1 MKKKLII
8 ILILLLILGG
18 GIGLGYY
25 IRNQTLNPRATI
37 PNVFE
42 RILAFFV
49 RQGEKEDDD
58 LLYYDTGL
66 VDFIANGSQKTKVAV
81 EGIVDKVAQQP
92 DGDYHII
99 IRPPYLPL
107 PVLVTEAVP
116 EIKLSLP
123 KEGDRIK
130 IWGIVR
136 FDILHNWWELHPV
149 IGWKKLT
156 GSELAQKPALK
167 IE

>member
-1 MKKKLII
+1 MKKNLII
-8 ILILLLILGG
+8 ILVVLLIFAG
-18 GIGLGYY
+18 GIGLGWY

-42 RILAFFV
+42 RILGFLV
-49 RQGEKEDDD
+49 QKGEKEDDD

-66 VDFIANGSQKTKVAV
+66 ADFIVNGSTKTKVAV
-81 EGIVDKVAQQP
+81 EGIVDKIAKQP

-99 IRPPYLPL
+99 VRPQYV
-107 PVLVTEAVP
+107 PVGLYLVTEAIP
-116 EIKLSLP
+116 ELTLPLP
-123 KEGDRIK
+123 KEGDHIK

-149 IGWKKLT
+149 IGWEK
-156 GSELAQKPALK
+156 Q
-167 IE
+167 

>member
-1 MKKKLII
+1 MNMKKKL
-8 ILILLLILGG
+8 LLLSVLVIIFGG
-18 GIGLGYY
+18 GIGLGWY

-42 RILAFFV
+42 RSFGFLV

-58 LLYYDTGL
+58 LLYYDTEL
-66 VDFIANGSQKTKVAV
+66 ADFIVNGSTKTKVAV
-81 EGIVDKVAQQP
+81 EGIVDKIAKQP

-99 IRPPYLPL
+99 MRPQYVPAGLY
-107 PVLVTEAVP
+107 LVTEAIP
-116 EIKLSLP
+116 EIKLPLP
-123 KEGDRIK
+123 QVGDPIK

-149 IGWKKLT
+149 IGWKKL
-156 GSELAQKPALK
+156 
-167 IE
+167 

>member
-1 MKKKLII
+1 MKKKL
-8 ILILLLILGG
+8 LLIFVFIIVFGG
-18 GIGLGYY
+18 GIGLGVY
-25 IRNQTLNPRATI
+25 IRNQTLNPLATI
-37 PNVFE
+37 PNIFE

-58 LLYYDTGL
+58 LFYYDTGL

-81 EGIVDKVAQQP
+81 EGVVDKVAQQP

-99 IRPPYLPL
+99 IRPPYLPF
-107 PVLVTEAVP
+107 PVLVTEAIP
-116 EIKLSLP
+116 EIKLPLP
-123 KEGDRIK
+123 KAGDRIK

-149 IGWKKLT
+149 IGWEAKK
-156 GSELAQKPALK
+156 
-167 IE
+167 

>member
-8 ILILLLILGG
+8 ILIELLIFGG
-18 GIGLGYY
+18 GIWLGFY
-25 IRNQTLNPRATI
+25 IRSQTINPQATL
-37 PNVFE
+37 PSVFE

-58 LLYYDTGL
+58 LLYHDVGL
-66 VDFIANGSQKTKVAV
+66 VDFIANGSTKTKVAV
-81 EGIVDKVAQQP
+81 EGIVDKITHEP

-107 PVLVTEAVP
+107 PVLITEAIP
-116 EIKLSLP
+116 EIKLPLP
-123 KEGDRIK
+123 KEGDHIK

-136 FDILHNWWELHPV
+136 FDALHNWWELHPV
-149 IGWKKLT
+149 VGWETIK
-156 GSELAQKPALK
+156 
-167 IE
+167 